1 MVGESFPSVLSS
13 PSVGT
18 LIGLADAAAIIV
30 LFSKVSALES
40 RVEENAAANF
50 TGGGMFSGRSPP
62 SSTRAILQAPLMMEA
77 RGEIHRGEHMHRG
90 EEEIPLTP
98 ILKDALSR
106 VSALERGF
114 ASIMKRTDD
123 LEKAVMLIA
132 HHMKESPS
140 TQSLGTTSPQSM
152 RFLPPAPPTSS
163 VVVSPGHHQ
172 GRDTPPTEALVDLG
186 W

>member
-50 TGGGMFSGRSPP
+50 TGGMLSGRSPP
-62 SSTRAILQAPLMMEA
+62 SSTRAILQAPPMMEA
-77 RGEIHRGEHMHRG
+77 RGGEIHRGEYVPRG

-123 LEKAVMLIA
+123 LEKAVMLLA
-132 HHMKESPS
+132 HHMKELPS
-140 TQSLGTTSPQSM
+140 TRSLGTTSPQSM

-172 GRDTPPTEALVDLG
+172 GRDTPPTEALIDLG